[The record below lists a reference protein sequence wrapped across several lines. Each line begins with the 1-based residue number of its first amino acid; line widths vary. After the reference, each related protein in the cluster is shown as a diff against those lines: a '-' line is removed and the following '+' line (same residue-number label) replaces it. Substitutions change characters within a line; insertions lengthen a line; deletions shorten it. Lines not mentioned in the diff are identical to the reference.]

1 MVSLSPEG
9 PNKGFRHRAPTKRS
23 GQGHKGHKNTLPDTH
38 THTLT
43 HTQCRRVGVWLSVS
57 LQVSNTLLQGSHLTC
72 FQGLLSQ
79 FAGFSEDKHLKR
91 RAELSF
97 SYDVSSC
104 VALSPCQGPWSGW
117 PQCPPPAWGYV
128 DMVVSE
134 TGHWWERGMKGG

>member
-1 MVSLSPEG
+1 MPEEWYLFPLRG
-9 PNKGFRHRAPTKRS
+9 QTRGSDTGHPPSARGRDTKGTK
-23 GQGHKGHKNTLPDTH
+23 TH
-38 THTLT
+38 CPT

-97 SYDVSSC
+97 SCDVSPC
-104 VALSPCQGPWSGW
+104 VASHHVRGPGQAGPSG
-117 PQCPPPAWGYV
+117 PLAWGYV